1 VSETVYYDGS
11 CGLCHRLVL
20 LTLRLDRRGYFRFA
34 PLHGE
39 TFQASVTPEAATALP
54 DSIVV
59 QTADGHLLTRSRAL
73 AHIFQ
78 RSGWPVLAWPLLALP
93 RALADHLYDWVAVRR
108 KRWFAP
114 PAEVCPVVPEF
125 LRSRF
130 LR

>member
-11 CGLCHRLVL
+11 CALCHRLVL
-20 LTLRLDRRGYFRFA
+20 LTLRLDRRGHFRFA

-39 TFQASVTPEAATALP
+39 TFRANIAPESAAALP

-59 QTADGHLLTRSRAL
+59 QTIDGKLLIRSLAL

-78 RSGWPVLAWPLLALP
+78 RSGWPVLAWPLLVLP
-93 RALADHLYDWVAVRR
+93 RSLADRLYDWVAVRR

-114 PAEVCPVVPEF
+114 PTDVCPVVPQH